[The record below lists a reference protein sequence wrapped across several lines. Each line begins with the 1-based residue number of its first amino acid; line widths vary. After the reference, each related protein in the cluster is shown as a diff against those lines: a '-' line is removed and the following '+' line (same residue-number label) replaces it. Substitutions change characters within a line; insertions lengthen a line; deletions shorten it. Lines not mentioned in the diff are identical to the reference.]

1 MQQFINLIW
10 LVFVVK
16 KIPKILFLNL
26 DGYLYDKVLLIDII
40 SYEMCL

>member
-10 LVFVVK
+10 LVLVVK
-16 KIPKILFLNL
+16 KIRKILFLNL
-26 DGYLYDKVLLIDII
+26 DGYLYDKVLLNDII